1 MRPFLSSDFRVVVEW
16 CLSHHRI
23 AIERLS
29 HGDDTYSC
37 IAIALALR
45 SEPSPSQFLA
55 SALCSVFQSHDSGL
69 PFYALE
75 TVYYRSIVTLIDIS
89 GSRPAF
95 SGCCAEGRGTAQFS
109 PALPLFWASFR
120 FEPQSAKDL
129 SQNRSSFHI
138 RSSAGGIKT

>member
-23 AIERLS
+23 AIEQLS

-75 TVYYRSIVTLIDIS
+75 TVHYRSIVTLMDIS
-89 GSRPAF
+89 GSQPAF
-95 SGCCAEGRGTAQFS
+95 SGSSADGRGPPSFHQRF
-109 PALPLFWASFR
+109 PLFGQAF
-120 FEPQSAKDL
+120 D
-129 SQNRSSFHI
+129 SSHSRPRI
-138 RSSAGGIKT
+138 